1 MSMIPDNSL
10 DRREWL
16 KISAAGVAA
25 TTVAGQSA
33 IAQEKDAAPAKM
45 SDPVP
50 TRKLGRSGIEVSM
63 LNLGT
68 WQNPGLNRLLG
79 FGYANGIRY
88 IDTAKSYGSEPAIGR
103 WFSDNPSY
111 RKNIFL
117 VTKDHPT
124 TPDQLMQQLDA
135 RLAALQTDYI
145 DLFFIHGI
153 GDSYGKDYKSLD
165 WPKSKEWKDAF
176 EKIKKSGKAKL
187 VGFSCHDQKRAE
199 YLQAAAEGGF
209 VDAIMVQYSPW
220 LDKDA
225 PLNRALD
232 ACHKAG
238 IGLISMKQVAGMG
251 DNILTKVPD
260 HVPYL
265 KEKKMSA
272 YQGLL
277 HAIWSDERISSVCVS
292 MRNTDQIRENS
303 AAIRSYEPMKT
314 ADIMQLRD
322 AVLACGK
329 TLCADCTGQ
338 CATAAGTKARLG
350 DLTRLLTY
358 HDDFGY
364 RAKARELYREMDAE
378 SRDWSDAD
386 LAAAEAACPS
396 KLKFS
401 ALMPR
406 IEKHL
411 A

>member
-1 MSMIPDNSL
+1 MSMTPENAI
-10 DRREWL
+10 DRREWM

-25 TTVAGQSA
+25 TTVAGQAS
-33 IAQEKDAAPAKM
+33 IAQEAAPKM

-68 WQNPGLNRLLG
+68 WQNPGLDRLLR
-79 FGYANGIRY
+79 FSYANGVRY

-103 WFSDNPSY
+103 WLSDNPDA
-111 RKNIFL
+111 RKSIFL
-117 VTKDHPT
+117 VTKDHPN
-124 TPDQLMQQLDA
+124 TPDQLIKQLDA
-135 RLAALQTDYI
+135 RLAALQTDYV

-165 WPKSKEWKDAF
+165 WPKSKEWKEAF

-225 PLNRALD
+225 PLNKALD

-277 HAIWSDERISSVCVS
+277 HAIWSDERIASVCVS
-292 MRNTDQIRENS
+292 MRNTDQIRENA

-338 CATAAGTKARLG
+338 CAAAGGTKARLG

-364 RAKARELYREMDAE
+364 RAKARELYNEMDAE
-378 SRDWSDAD
+378 SRDWSNAD
-386 LAAAEAACPS
+386 LAAAEAACPN

-401 ALMPR
+401 SLLPR
-406 IEKHL
+406 MEKCL
-411 A
+411 G